1 MPRLRRLVTSPA
13 FDAVILVVIVA
24 NAVVLGLQ
32 TYPGLVERYGDELDL
47 LNGVFLAVFVVELLL
62 RIASYGRR
70 PQDFFRNGWN
80 VFDFFVVSAAFVP
93 GVRESSTLLRLARL
107 LRVVRVVRFLPTCA
121 CSSSPSGAACPRSS
135 ASSP

>member
-1 MPRLRRLVTSPA
+1 M
-13 FDAVILVVIVA
+13 IVA

-32 TYPGLVERYGDELDL
+32 TYPGLVERYGDVLDL
-47 LNGVFLAVFVVELLL
+47 LNALFLAVFVVELLL

-80 VFDFFVVSAAFVP
+80 VFDFFVVSAAFLP
-93 GVRESSTLLRLARL
+93 GVRGLDLASARPSAA
-107 LRVVRVVRFLPTCA
+107 RRPRRCASCPTCR
-121 CSSSPSGAACPRSS
+121 CSSSPSVGACRRSS